1 MATTVNGAFTE
12 FMNNSV
18 NLDMTQTQTARK
30 SRDNLLSNIKSFSGD
45 DDFFSINGS
54 QCLNFGSLQDALN
67 CVRWMTQI

>member
-30 SRDNLLSNIKSFSGD
+30 SRDNLLFNIKSFSGD

-54 QCLNFGSLQDALN
+54 QCLNFG
-67 CVRWMTQI
+67 

>member
-30 SRDNLLSNIKSFSGD
+30 SRDNLLSNIKS
-45 DDFFSINGS
+45 
-54 QCLNFGSLQDALN
+54 
-67 CVRWMTQI
+67 